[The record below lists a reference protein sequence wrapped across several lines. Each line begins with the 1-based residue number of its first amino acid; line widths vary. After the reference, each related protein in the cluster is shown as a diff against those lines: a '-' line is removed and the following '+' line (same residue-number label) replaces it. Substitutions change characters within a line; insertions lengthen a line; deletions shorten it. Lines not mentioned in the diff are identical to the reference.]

1 MRKLA
6 KMMAV
11 LLVLTLTA
19 CGGRDGSQGDSS
31 TVEESSST
39 QEDTSIQEAG
49 EEESLQTQSTEK
61 VKEERAQEGK
71 SEASKSTEVKA
82 KGGKEELSVSIKL
95 PAEMYEGVAKEE
107 ITAKNSDDYQAT
119 QNADGSVTIRMTKMK
134 HKEVMAQYKKSITE
148 AFEHLLSGDAESL
161 KSITPNGD
169 FTEVA
174 IGVDKGKYKNGEE
187 DEAIQMVVRLS
198 CSMYQL
204 FKGIEMADQK
214 TVIVVRDE
222 STKEVILTKTYK
234 GIDQ

>member
-11 LLVLTLTA
+11 LLILSLTA
-19 CGGRDGSQGDSS
+19 CGGRDNSQGDSS
-31 TVEESSST
+31 TVEGSSST
-39 QEDTSIQEAG
+39 QVDTGIQEAG
-49 EEESLQTQSTEK
+49 EEESLQTQSAKK
-61 VKEERAQEGK
+61 VQEERPQEGK
-71 SEASKSTEVKA
+71 SEASKSKEVKV
-82 KGGKEELSVSIKL
+82 KEALSVSIKL
-95 PAEMYEGVAKEE
+95 PAKMHEGAAKEE

-119 QNADGSVTIRMTKMK
+119 QNSDGSVTIKMTEMK

-148 AFEHLLSGDAESL
+148 SFEHLLSGEAESL

-169 FTEVA
+169 FTEVT

-187 DEAIQMVVRLS
+187 DEAIQMVVRMS
-198 CSMYQL
+198 CSVYQL
-204 FKGIEMADQK
+204 FKGIEIEDQK

-222 STKEVILTKTYK
+222 STKEIICTKNYK